1 MTYYPNK
8 NLVDEDW
15 NFIIPM
21 ASTGA
26 TSNLSSLRDINFD
39 ALAQADK
46 SKIYL
51 LAYFPWKNY
60 FDWVSIDNPEYQK
73 PEEDENVL
81 NK

>member
-8 NLVDEDW
+8 NLVDDDW

-21 ASTGA
+21 AGTWA
-26 TSNLSSLRDINFD
+26 NANLTSLRDINFD

-60 FDWVSIDNPEYQK
+60 FDWVSIDNPEYQADEWQNK
-73 PEEDENVL
+73 SSEE
-81 NK
+81 